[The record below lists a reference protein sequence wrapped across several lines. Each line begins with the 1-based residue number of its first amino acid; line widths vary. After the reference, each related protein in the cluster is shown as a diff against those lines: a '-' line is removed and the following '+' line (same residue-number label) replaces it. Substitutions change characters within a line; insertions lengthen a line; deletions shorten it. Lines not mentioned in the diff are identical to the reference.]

1 MKSTARTLVIAVAL
15 GLCMAV
21 SMANAPAPVVEKQPH
36 MVSAL
41 EHLRAAKAELDQAE
55 ADKGGHR
62 VAALKAVNDA
72 IHHTQEGIEYA
83 NTH

>member
-15 GLCMAV
+15 CLCMAV
-21 SMANAPAPVVEKQPH
+21 SMANAPAPVEKQPH
-36 MVSAL
+36 MVAAL
-41 EHLRAAKAELDQAE
+41 EHLRAAKAELDQAD

-72 IHHTQEGIEYA
+72 INHTKEGIEYA